1 MNSREVGQQLR
12 AYRMESGLKAEDIS
26 ARLGI
31 SRAALYRYEKGEVI
45 KLETLTRLAE
55 LLKISPLI
63 LMGIGIEYFDKP
75 ISFQKRLRQTE
86 ELSDQILQ
94 FFGPVCYLLTSERYD
109 SILSQI
115 LEEHVSATAA
125 DPQTALA
132 EAQELIAL
140 MLSRKKTYSTRKP
153 MVIAILTCA
162 SIQQFLANGLAP
174 LAQISNDT
182 RKLAQKVAREEIEQ
196 IACLMESEPL
206 GLQLG
211 VIPKGEANGPFTL
224 FRTRDRAE
232 LALNPFPSDALPNSA
247 TGVAMITS
255 TDDAI
260 AAHQHAFEQV
270 WPASVK
276 GLTAARLIR
285 DLIMET
291 GT

>member
-12 AYRMESGLKAEDIS
+12 AYRIESGLKAEDIS

-55 LLKISPLI
+55 LLKISPLT
-63 LMGIGIEYFDKP
+63 LMGIGIEYFNKP
-75 ISFQKRLRQTE
+75 ASFIKRLRQIE

-94 FFGPVCYLLTSERYD
+94 FLGPVCYLLTSERYD
-109 SILSQI
+109 AALKKIW
-115 LEEHVSATAA
+115 EEHLVNTAA
-125 DPQTALA
+125 DPQAALA
-132 EAQELIAL
+132 EAQELTAL
-140 MLSRKKTYSTRKP
+140 MLSRKKTYLARKP
-153 MVIAILTCA
+153 MMIKIITVA
-162 SIQQFLANGLAP
+162 SIKQFLANGLAP
-174 LAQISNDT
+174 LAQISSDT
-182 RKLAQKVAREEIEQ
+182 RKLARKIAREEIEQ

-211 VIPKGEANGPFTL
+211 LMPKGEANGPFAL

-232 LALNPFPSDALPNSA
+232 LALNPFPSDSLPNIS

-260 AAHQHAFEQV
+260 TAHQRAFEQV
-270 WPASVK
+270 WPTSVK
-276 GLTAARLIR
+276 GTAAARLVR
-285 DLIMET
+285 ELITEI
-291 GT
+291 GA